1 MMLNA
6 SSIELIDYQIRELE
20 LIISKEDECSEDN
33 ALGVDFEFMQHESDP
48 DLYLV
53 NLILTINSDADPRIE
68 PLLRLRA
75 DLEGYV
81 RVPSGCSVTV
91 LRAYLVAGTE
101 LVYNTFRG
109 TLACLLG
116 QTAAK
121 DYILPA
127 VDFNRIAGIAP
138 NFY

>member
-1 MMLNA
+1 MARCN

-20 LIISKEDECSEDN
+20 LYISKEDEYSEEN

-53 NLILTINSDADPRIE
+53 NLILTINGDVPKE
-68 PLLRLRA
+68 TEVLLRLRA

-81 RVPSGCSVTV
+81 RVPSGCGTV
-91 LRAYLVAGTE
+91 YLRAYLVAGTE

-138 NFY
+138 NY